1 MSFFH
6 KHSEMNYVKLSR
18 EVEISNIN
26 DISELLFDSRFSR
39 SERIELIRKL
49 RWAYRYMRNS
59 MFRIM
64 KDAASKELL
73 NLIFDRELIPSD
85 VLAARDEY
93 EFKRLTR
100 FEFVYKFVEWFK
112 ANPNLNGW
120 ECNKKDICMSRM
132 YFSFIVYL
140 FHMVNH
146 LCIRG
151 SEAYSEF
158 EFGVIRVECFDSTDD
173 RTEDEFSEEV
183 FEEHEM
189 INDVADRLYKLNK
202 TYESNVV
209 FSNRDQYVDEKL
221 KECIQIIDLPP
232 NFIET
237 LEKCLLQQGKDDE
250 IETLKKFNKEKQHEL
265 ILDFYSTSSMP
276 NTEKWCCE
284 SCFTEYFDEDEYHD
298 YQCICLEDPNMKMI
312 HSNSLFMAEEL
323 YRMIKLDGMCDT
335 TDMYTYY
342 NEIFDEFYINFPF
355 FYGDE
360 HLFKLCDNDE
370 AKIKHFLY
378 ENMYERIMQLL
389 K

>member
-1 MSFFH
+1 MD
-6 KHSEMNYVKLSR
+6 YIQLSR
-18 EVEISNIN
+18 KVGVSSID

-64 KDAASKELL
+64 KDAASKELIFH
-73 NLIFDRELIPSD
+73 IFDRELVPTD
-85 VLAARDEY
+85 VLAARDKY

-112 ANPNLNGW
+112 ANPETNFW
-120 ECNKKDICMSRM
+120 EFNKIDECISRC

-151 SEAYSEF
+151 YDNGSCDD
-158 EFGVIRVECFDSTDD
+158 EFGIINVEYFDPADVD
-173 RTEDEFSEEV
+173 SEEELSEGV
-183 FEEHEM
+183 FEEREM
-189 INDVADRLYKLNK
+189 INSVASRLQELNRIYK
-202 TYESNVV
+202 SNVV
-209 FSNRDQYVDEKL
+209 FSNRDQYVDDKL
-221 KECIQIIDLPP
+221 KECIKIIDLPA

-237 LEKCLLQQGKDDE
+237 IEKCLLREDE
-250 IETLKKFNKEKQHEL
+250 EDEQLDTLHKFNKDKQYEL
-265 ILDFYSTSSMP
+265 ILDFYSTSSIP
-276 NTEKWCCE
+276 NTQKMECE
-284 SCFTEYFDEDEYHD
+284 SCFHEYFEEDEYND
-298 YQCICLEDPNMKMI
+298 YQCICLEDPNMKII
-312 HSNSLFMAEEL
+312 HSNSLFMAEAL
-323 YRMIKLDGMCDT
+323 YRMIKLEGMHDT

-342 NEIFDEFYINFPF
+342 NEVFDEFYINFPF

-360 HLFKLCDNDE
+360 YLFKLCDNDE
-370 AKIKHFLY
+370 TKIKRFLY
-378 ENMYERIMQLL
+378 DAMYDRIARLL

>member
-1 MSFFH
+1 MNLSFLIEVQG
-6 KHSEMNYVKLSR
+6 EMNY
-18 EVEISNIN
+18 
-26 DISELLFDSRFSR
+26 
-39 SERIELIRKL
+39 IELKRKFNITSIDEAFGCLFSTKLNRHERLEIL
-49 RWAYRYMRNS
+49 RELKWSYRYMRNS

-64 KDAASKELL
+64 KDAASEELV
-73 NLIFDRELIPSD
+73 NLIFDRELIPTD
-85 VLAARDEY
+85 VLAARDKY

-112 ANPNLNGW
+112 ANPDLNGW
-120 ECNKKDICMSRM
+120 EDNEIDKCMSRM

-151 SEAYSEF
+151 YEAWSDF
-158 EFGVIRVECFDSTDD
+158 EFGLIRVECFDS
-173 RTEDEFSEEV
+173 EDE
-183 FEEHEM
+183 FEEHEI
-189 INDVADRLYKLNK
+189 INDVSGRLYKLNEI
-202 TYESNVV
+202 YESNVV

-237 LEKCLLQQGKDDE
+237 LEKCLLRQGE
-250 IETLKKFNKEKQHEL
+250 ANAIATLKKFNKEKQHEL

-284 SCFTEYFDEDEYHD
+284 SCFHEYFDEYEYED
-298 YQCICLEDPNMKMI
+298 YQCICLGDPNMDMI
-312 HSNSLFMAEEL
+312 HNNSLFMAEKL

-335 TDMYTYY
+335 TEMYTDYY
-342 NEIFDEFYINFPF
+342 EIFDRFYINFPF

-360 HLFKLCDNDE
+360 YLFKLLDNDE
-370 AKIKHFLY
+370 EKIKKFLY
-378 ENMYERIMQLL
+378 EEMYKRIHEKL
-389 K
+389 KSFE

>member
-1 MSFFH
+1 
-6 KHSEMNYVKLSR
+6 MNYIQLSR

-26 DISELLFDSRFSR
+26 DISKLLFDSRFSR

-64 KDAASKELL
+64 KDAASKELV
-73 NLIFDRELIPSD
+73 NLIFDRELIPTD
-85 VLAARDEY
+85 VLAARDKY

-100 FEFVYKFVEWFK
+100 YEFVYKFVEWFK
-112 ANPNLNGW
+112 ANPDLNGW
-120 ECNKKDICMSRM
+120 EGNEIDKCMSRM

-151 SEAYSEF
+151 YEAWSDF
-158 EFGVIRVECFDSTDD
+158 EFGLIRVECFDS
-173 RTEDEFSEEV
+173 EDEFSEEE
-183 FEEHEM
+183 FEEHEI
-189 INDVADRLYKLNK
+189 INDVSDRLYKLNE
-202 TYESNVV
+202 TYKSNVV

-237 LEKCLLQQGKDDE
+237 LEKCLLRQGE
-250 IETLKKFNKEKQHEL
+250 ANAIETLKKFNKEKQHEL

-284 SCFTEYFDEDEYHD
+284 SCFHEYFDEKEYND
-298 YQCICLEDPNMKMI
+298 YQCICLGDPNMDMI
-312 HSNSLFMAEEL
+312 HSNSWFMAKEL
-323 YRMIKLDGMCDT
+323 YRMIKLDGMCDP
-335 TDMYTYY
+335 TDMYTDY
-342 NEIFDEFYINFPF
+342 NEIFDEFYISFPF

-370 AKIKHFLY
+370 AKIKRFLY
-378 ENMYERIMQLL
+378 ENMYERIVQLL